1 MKNKIDKMLEVLQN
15 PNAMIAIG
23 VSRFY
28 GIAFSEIKYNVNE
41 EVIELH
47 IDKQDNYIKVNLS
60 NAWICGLGSQLKEN
74 AIFHNDGSYIE
85 VGKDFKTPMKKEYHK
100 ELLRYIERNFSDI
113 YYKLDSDLINPE
125 EYSLTDNR
133 IVLGLTDTEM
143 FFPFVHETNKSYNFE
158 LCLKDGRIDILN
170 YTQEFLPK
178 ILRYFNIHRSNS
190 KVNRITLIGLFRLL
204 KVIIKRAEMEKMEQV
219 VDTVMKCLH
228 KKY

>member
-1 MKNKIDKMLEVLQN
+1 MKNKIDKILEVLQN

-28 GIAFSEIKYNVNE
+28 GIAFSEVKYNRNE

-47 IDKQDNYIKVNLS
+47 IDKQDNYIKVNLH
-60 NAWICGLGSQLKEN
+60 NAWICGLGKQLKDN

-113 YYKLDSDLINPE
+113 YYRLDDDLINPE
-125 EYSLTDNR
+125 EYLLKDNR
-133 IVLGLTDTEM
+133 IVLGDFDIEM
-143 FFPFVHETNKSYNFE
+143 TFPFVHKSDKSHNFE
-158 LCLKDGRIDILN
+158 LCLRDGRIYISD

-190 KVNRITLIGLFRLL
+190 KVNRITLISLFRLL
-204 KVIIKRAEMEKMEQV
+204 KVIIKRAEREKMEQV
-219 VDTVMKCLH
+219 VDNVMKCLH